1 MYYKSTPEAV
11 SPQVFATSFQSRVMW
26 VAGGSVGGLLYIQPR
41 PIYARGGLPIISISF
56 PRTPALK
63 GFTPESSFD
72 HRDLST
78 HLSLL
83 YPFDLSPVFNKAYVP
98 SHRLLFTID
107 PGVINGAHSHL
118 RRLS

>member
-1 MYYKSTPEAV
+1 MYYKSAPEAV

-63 GFTPESSFD
+63 G
-72 HRDLST
+72 
-78 HLSLL
+78 
-83 YPFDLSPVFNKAYVP
+83 V
-98 SHRLLFTID
+98 
-107 PGVINGAHSHL
+107 HL
-118 RRLS
+118 RAHLTTETYRLISHFYIHLTCRRYSIRRMFPATVYCLL